1 MNREEQKFGGFIS
14 KASLYNFRV
23 PPRKARLV
31 VNIVRGKRVDVALNE
46 LLACKNKTAP
56 ALHKLIMSAAANAS
70 DQSSVDIDDL
80 IVKCAW
86 VDEGRVLKRFM
97 PRAQGRA
104 TPIRKRSSHITVV
117 LDEVA

>member
-1 MNREEQKFGGFIS
+1 MSKEEQKFGGYIS
-14 KASLYNFRV
+14 KASLQNFRV
-23 PPRKARLV
+23 PPRKARLIV
-31 VNIVRGKRVDVALNE
+31 DLVRGKRVDVALSN

-56 ALHKLIMSAAANAS
+56 AVHKLIMSAAANAS
-70 DQSSVDIDDL
+70 NQSSVDIDDL
-80 IVKCAW
+80 VVKRAW

-104 TPIRKRSSHITVV
+104 TPIRKRSSHITIV